1 LQEKNTK
8 KQSMGAEPGNWDK
21 KDLVRRV
28 CHALD
33 IAKQVVQRLAANGY
47 TDPDEPANCV
57 RPEKVIAETA
67 LLLFAVSLSEQTHEV
82 NERMQCVARLLV
94 PHARSER
101 MLLGLCLEPA
111 LAWEYAQA
119 HVCLARLGF
128 EDPDVDE
135 LVRQCA
141 SSQAKAGR
149 ERAPHRLLEQ
159 EWVIDTWKQSR
170 TSARSPAPDVAL
182 NSLLNHPMDLIGGSR
197 EDVYAFTHA
206 LMYASNFNVYHR
218 QLPRP
223 RAVILAEAETALAR
237 CLDEQD
243 YDLGGEVLLA
253 WPLTGKSWS
262 AAAAF
267 GFRVLARVED
277 EAGFL
282 PAPTTRLNRLN
293 KMQGNERA
301 NYLLATAY
309 HTAYVMGLLCAA
321 ALQPR
326 RAPPSKIPR
335 SGAAH
340 GSAKL
345 ILRFIDADGRS
356 AHWRDELSQ
365 LTRPERD
372 ATAGLL
378 LNIALRR
385 KISRR
390 EFGAVHELLKVGY
403 SLGLSDTPASSQAAE
418 MLERLATFANIKRA
432 RGETGGK
439 MN

>member
-1 LQEKNTK
+1 M
-8 KQSMGAEPGNWDK
+8 SAEAVSWDRQ
-21 KDLVRRV
+21 DLVRRL

-33 IAKQVVQRLAANGY
+33 IAKQTVLRLAANGY
-47 TDPDEPANCV
+47 TDPEEPANCV

-67 LLLFAVSLSEQTHEV
+67 LLLFAASTAGLLDDV
-82 NERMQCVARLLV
+82 NERIQCVARLLA

-111 LAWEYAQA
+111 LAWDYAQA
-119 HVCLARLGF
+119 HVCLGSIGF
-128 EDPDVDE
+128 ADPDVDE

-141 SSQAKAGR
+141 DSQAQAGR
-149 ERAPHRLLEQ
+149 ERTPHRLLEQ
-159 EWVIDTWKQSR
+159 QWVMQTWRRSEIR
-170 TSARSPAPDVAL
+170 VPSPAAPPVPNSVL
-182 NSLLNHPMDLIGGSR
+182 NQPMDLIGGGR

-206 LMYASNFNVYHR
+206 LMYLTDFNVHPR
-218 QLPRP
+218 RLPRP
-223 RAVILAEAETALAR
+223 RAVILAEAEAALAR

-282 PAPTTRLNRLN
+282 PAPSTCLSRLNT
-293 KMQGNERA
+293 MQGDERA

-321 ALQPR
+321 ALHPR
-326 RAPPSKIPR
+326 KAPPSKIR
-335 SGAAH
+335 RNATAC
-340 GSAKL
+340 GSAQK
-345 ILRFIDADGRS
+345 ILPFIDADGRS
-356 AHWRDELSQ
+356 AHWRDEFNR
-365 LTRPERD
+365 LTEPERD

-385 KISRR
+385 KISQRD
-390 EFGAVHELLKVGY
+390 FGAVHELLKTGY
-403 SLGLSDTPASSQAAE
+403 SLGLANTPSLSQAAE
-418 MLERLATFANIKRA
+418 MLERLATFANITRVRRESGAKS
-432 RGETGGK
+432 T
-439 MN
+439 